1 MQTYLCIR
9 DFRQKKNKAGREYGM
24 DVAVYSRPEHVWGYE
39 SVTSAYSEEP
49 PESGKRIVRQL
60 MDRYPGATAE
70 QIQKV
75 VGVGPGEEPRKKKKM
90 EGKQE

>member
-1 MQTYLCIR
+1 
-9 DFRQKKNKAGREYGM
+9 
-24 DVAVYSRPEHVWGYE
+24 
-39 SVTSAYSEEP
+39 
-49 PESGKRIVRQL
+49 